1 MKEEKV
7 SKNLPHKQIIINISE
22 KLEDRSDWIIYKV
35 PKKLR
40 ARHEEA
46 YTPQLV
52 SIGPFH
58 HGESSLKAMEHY
70 KAKCMNDF
78 LGRYGIT
85 MKKLMGKFEKDECKL
100 VKEIQR
106 SYGDESFEPE
116 NKQEYLTDLIPMILQ
131 DACFI
136 LELFHKK
143 YYYNKYNR
151 GDYKLSPWVEAAIK
165 QDLILLENQIPFIV
179 LTQLFECIGEPLDF
193 LIEITFEFFID
204 YYRFGKPCTKEGSKK
219 KHLCKYPEK
228 EQLVNKMKH
237 IRHFTDLVRKFICD
251 DTVRF
256 PDSDKDVTH
265 CLYSAKQLN
274 NAGVMFSCPED
285 GKYLASIETW
295 PDEGCQW
302 WKGRGC
308 CWISCLELKIPQ
320 LKVQDNTECIFRNVM
335 ALEQFSY
342 PNEPRVCNYIFL
354 LDQLIDTV
362 EDVDLLV
369 DKKII
374 ENWLGTNKDVAD
386 LVNKLC
392 DQIVTPCFFYDKIC
406 GKLNEH
412 HEKKLNVARSTL
424 KRVYFKDIWTGSG
437 TVVGLVF
444 LVFSLFS
451 TYSTIKNLFFV
462 GGKNMTISQLDKVSS
477 VLPY

>member
-1 MKEEKV
+1 MEEEKV
-7 SKNLPHKQIIINISE
+7 LKDLPDKQIIINISE

-35 PKKLR
+35 PNKLR
-40 ARHEEA
+40 EIHQEA

-58 HGESSLKAMEHY
+58 HGKSSLKAMEHY
-70 KAKCMNDF
+70 KAKYMNDF
-78 LGRYGIT
+78 LGRFRNHIT
-85 MKKLMGKFEKDECKL
+85 MKELMDEFKKDECKL

-106 SYGDESFEPE
+106 SYGGESFEPE
-116 NKQEYLTDLIPMILQ
+116 NKQEYSMDLIPMILQ

-136 LELFHKK
+136 LELFFKNHEN
-143 YYYNKYNR
+143 NKNYR
-151 GDYKLSPWVEAAIK
+151 RDYTLSPWVEAAIK

-179 LTQLFECIGEPLDF
+179 LTQLGDF
-193 LIEITFEFFID
+193 
-204 YYRFGKPCTKEGSKK
+204 R
-219 KHLCKYPEK
+219 
-228 EQLVNKMKH
+228 
-237 IRHFTDLVRKFICD
+237 
-251 DTVRF
+251 
-256 PDSDKDVTH
+256 
-265 CLYSAKQLN
+265 
-274 NAGVMFSCPED
+274 CPKD
-285 GKYLASIETW
+285 GKYLASIDTW
-295 PDEGCQW
+295 PAVENYNEGCQW

-308 CWISCLELKIPQ
+308 CWLNGCCWINCLELNTPVEGPRQ
-320 LKVQDNTECIFRNVM
+320 TECIFRNVM

-374 ENWLGTNKDVAD
+374 ENWLGTNKAVAD

-392 DQIVTPCFFYDKIC
+392 DQIVTPRFLYAKIC
-406 GKLNEH
+406 EKLNEH
-412 HEKKLNVARSTL
+412 HEKRLNVARSTL

-462 GGKNMTISQLDKVSS
+462 
-477 VLPY
+477 